1 MNLLTRQYDYHVILN
16 VLVMR
21 VVLYLL
27 LDIDECAE
35 DTDECDFHADCEN
48 TVGSYECT
56 CIVGFSGNGRN
67 CGKYVN

>member
-1 MNLLTRQYDYHVILN
+1 MRQYDYHVILN

-21 VVLYLL
+21 IVLYLF

>member
-1 MNLLTRQYDYHVILN
+1 
-16 VLVMR
+16 MR
-21 VVLYLL
+21 VILYLL

-56 CIVGFSGNGRN
+56 CNVGFSGNGRN
-67 CGKYVN
+67 CGKYVCKLIEVHV